1 MSRMAYSDPTYPPI
15 FPPGFH
21 QMTVDQLEDTFV
33 APGFDTALRRRLTTQ
48 FRLFVGVLTKLG
60 VRGDVWI
67 NGSYATKKP
76 DPRDVDVALS
86 MSPLAIGALRN
97 EHRQQLGYYAVE
109 EGRHHVRN
117 QWQVDFYIFDST
129 NPQRREYFQTLF
141 ANNPDRA
148 NQKGIPFIRL

>member
-21 QMTVDQLEDTFV
+21 QMTVDQLEATFV
-33 APGFDTALRRRLTTQ
+33 APGFNTPLRRRLTTQ
-48 FRLFVGVLTKLG
+48 LGLFVGTLARLG
-60 VRGDVWI
+60 VHGDIWI

-86 MSPLAIGALRN
+86 TSPMALN
-97 EHRQQLGYYAVE
+97 ALPDEHQQRLGYYAAD
-109 EGRHHVRN
+109 EGRHYVRN
-117 QWQVDFYIFDST
+117 QWQVDFYIVDST
-129 NPQRREYFQTLF
+129 NRRNHEYFRELF
-141 ANNPDRA
+141 ASNPDRA